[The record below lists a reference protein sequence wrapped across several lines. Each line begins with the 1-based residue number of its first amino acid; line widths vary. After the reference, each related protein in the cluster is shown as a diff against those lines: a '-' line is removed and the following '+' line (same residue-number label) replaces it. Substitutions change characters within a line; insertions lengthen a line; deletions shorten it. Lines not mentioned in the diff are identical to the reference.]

1 MKSLGKHVILEV
13 HGADKNL
20 LNDLEKIEK
29 IMTKAVQLCGA
40 TIIKPFFHQFSP
52 HGISGVIVIAES
64 HFSIHTWPEYGY
76 AALDLFTCG
85 DQIKPEDAVNYL
97 KKELNAEHIHMMEIK
112 RGTLD
117 IPPEELK
124 HKQ

>member
-1 MKSLGKHVILEV
+1 LKSLGKHIILEV
-13 HGADKNL
+13 HGDSKEL
-20 LNDLEKIEK
+20 LNDIERIER
-29 IMTKAVQLCGA
+29 IMTEAVQLSGA
-40 TIIKPFFHQFSP
+40 TVIKPFFHQFSP

-85 DQIKPEDAVNYL
+85 DQIKPDDAVQYL
-97 KKELNAEHIHMMEIK
+97 KNKMDAQHIHMMEIK

-117 IPPEELK
+117 IPPEELR
-124 HKQ
+124 HK

>member
-1 MKSLGKHVILEV
+1 MKSLGKHIILEV
-13 HGADKNL
+13 HGVDSKL
-20 LNDLEKIEK
+20 LNDIERIET
-29 IMTKAVQLCGA
+29 IMTKAVNLCGA

-76 AALDLFTCG
+76 AAMDLFTCG
-85 DQIKPEDAVNYL
+85 DQIRLDDAVKYL
-97 KKELNAEHIHMMEIK
+97 KEKMNAGHIHMMEIK

-124 HKQ
+124 HK

>member
-1 MKSLGKHVILEV
+1 VILEV
-13 HGADKNL
+13 HGVDYKT
-20 LNDLEKIEK
+20 LNDIEHIEK
-29 IMTKAVQLCGA
+29 IMTKAAQLCGA

-52 HGISGVIVIAES
+52 HGISGIIIIAES

-85 DQIKPEDAVNYL
+85 DQIKLDDAVKYL
-97 KKELNAEHIHMMEIK
+97 KEELKARHIHMMEIK

-117 IPPEELK
+117 IPPDELK
-124 HKQ
+124 HK

>member
-1 MKSLGKHVILEV
+1 MKSLGKHIILEV
-13 HGADKNL
+13 HGVDSKL
-20 LNDLEKIEK
+20 LNDIKKIED
-29 IMTKAVQLCGA
+29 IMSKAVRLCGA

-52 HGISGVIVIAES
+52 HGVSGVIVIAES

-85 DQIKPEDAVNYL
+85 DQISPDDAVGYL
-97 KKELNAEHIHMMEIK
+97 KKEMNAGQIHMMEIK

-124 HKQ
+124 HK

>member
-1 MKSLGKHVILEV
+1 MKSLGKHIILEV
-13 HGADKNL
+13 HGVRKEL
-20 LNDLEKIEK
+20 LNDIERIER
-29 IMTKAVQLCGA
+29 IMTEAVQLSGA
-40 TIIKPFFHQFSP
+40 TVIKPFFHQFSP

-85 DQIKPEDAVNYL
+85 DQIKPDDAVQYL
-97 KKELNAEHIHMMEIK
+97 KNKMDAQHIHMMEIK

-117 IPPEELK
+117 IPPEELR
-124 HKQ
+124 HK

>member
-1 MKSLGKHVILEV
+1 MKSLGRHVILEL
-13 HGADKNL
+13 HGVDSNI
-20 LNDLEKIEK
+20 LNDLSKIEK
-29 IMTKAVQLCGA
+29 IMTEAVQLCGA

-52 HGISGVIVIAES
+52 HGISGIVVIAES

-85 DQIKPEDAVNYL
+85 DQIRPDVAVDYL
-97 KKELNAEHIHMMEIK
+97 KKEFKAKHIHMMEIK

-117 IPPEELK
+117 IPPEELR
-124 HKQ
+124 HK

>member
-1 MKSLGKHVILEV
+1 LKSLGKHIILEV
-13 HGADKNL
+13 HGVDSNL
-20 LNDLEKIEK
+20 LNNIEKIEN
-29 IMTKAVQLCGA
+29 IMTKAVRLCGA

-85 DQIKPEDAVNYL
+85 DQIKPDDAVRYL
-97 KKELNAEHIHMMEIK
+97 KEEMNAGHIHMMEIK

-117 IPPEELK
+117 IPPEELR
-124 HKQ
+124 HK

>member
-1 MKSLGKHVILEV
+1 MS
-13 HGADKNL
+13 
-20 LNDLEKIEK
+20 
-29 IMTKAVQLCGA
+29 KAVRLCGA

-52 HGISGVIVIAES
+52 HGVSGVIVIAES

-85 DQIKPEDAVNYL
+85 DQISPDDAVGYL
-97 KKELNAEHIHMMEIK
+97 KKEMNAGQIHMMEIK

-124 HKQ
+124 HK